1 MRTQSELKGFLGPLY
16 ELKSATFVGTNWRLT
31 THDGENAHQSKLVL
45 GAIKTDRRLLRS
57 AKAWDLVLVV
67 DQPFDGGGVKGLVID
82 TTFGRVNLAKLK
94 EDVFLIMHKIKP
106 LMRGKLLLSITPLKM

>member
-1 MRTQSELKGFLGPLY
+1 MSLRDSLVPCMSLRVQP
-16 ELKSATFVGTNWRLT
+16 FVGTNWRLT
-31 THDGENAHQSKLVL
+31 THDGRNAHQSKLVL
-45 GAIKTDRRLLRS
+45 GATKTDRRLLRS